1 MKLKVRAVA
10 PDSENSSKQFHQ
22 RVHFIT
28 PGELDVFIFPLALSS
43 YTQPSESRQGS
54 LWKWTEHWI
63 SPVST

>member
-10 PDSENSSKQFHQ
+10 PDSGNSSKQFHQ

-43 YTQPSESRQGS
+43 YAQPSESRQGS
-54 LWKWTEHWI
+54 L
-63 SPVST
+63 